1 MVTNYDGEQ
10 VEIPET
16 LPMLPV
22 RDIVVFPYMIIPL
35 FVGRDSS
42 IRSVEE
48 ALSRTDRLILLASQK
63 DISDEHPSPDGI
75 YRTGTVSMI
84 MRMRKLPDGRIKILT
99 QGLCKAN
106 INEFT
111 QTNPHFE
118 VKIQK
123 IPDAAQGEIKES
135 EALMRMVREQLERV
149 INLGKVLSP
158 DILMVLDDIHDPG
171 RLADLVA
178 SNLGLKVSD
187 AQGIL
192 ETHDPMERLQK
203 IHEILTKEVEV
214 LTLQAKIRL
223 QAKDEMSKSQ
233 KEYFL
238 REQIRAIKNE
248 LGDSDQKGEEVA
260 ELREKVANAKMP
272 QDVETEALKQLGRLE
287 RMHPDASEASM
298 LRTYIDWL
306 IETPWSKATVDN
318 LDLAR
323 AKAVLDEDHFNLGKI
338 KERIIEY
345 LAVRKLKEKMKG
357 PILCFAG
364 PPGVG
369 KTSLGK
375 SIARA
380 LGREFIRISLG
391 GVKDEAEIRG
401 HRRTYV
407 GALPGRVIQG
417 LKQAGTNNPV
427 FVLDE
432 IDKLGSDFRGDPS
445 AALLEVLD
453 PEQNCTFRDHY
464 LNVNFDLTNVMFIA
478 TCNNLETIPSALR
491 DRMEVINLAGYTEE
505 EKFFI
510 SRKYLVPKQ
519 MGENGIKSENIEVT
533 DEALRT
539 IVSQYTREAG
549 LRNLERN
556 VASVCRKTARLV
568 AEGKTDK
575 TTVDRDMVHKFLG
588 PAPYLR
594 EDEQERDEVG
604 IATGLAWTSVGGEIL
619 YVETTTTRGK
629 GGIMLTG
636 QLGDVMKES
645 GQAALGLIKWRAE
658 DFGIDEEVF
667 FETDIHVHFP
677 QGAIPKDGP
686 SAGITMA
693 SAIISR
699 LTGIPIRKDVAMTG
713 EITLTGRVLPIGG
726 LKEKALAA
734 MRHGIKT
741 IVIPDKN
748 KKDLEDIPEEY
759 RAKLEFIPVKT
770 IDDVL
775 EVVLTEKVG
784 LRTRSA
790 TKNPHRPGRSSGVH
804 GHGQTPSRRSAAG
817 LEKVIASA
825 AEEAPHRIEE
835 N

>member
-10 VEIPET
+10 IEIPKS
-16 LPMLPV
+16 LPLLPV

-35 FVGRDSS
+35 FVGRNSS

-48 ALSRTDRLILLASQK
+48 SLARTDRLILLSSQK
-63 DISDEHPSPDGI
+63 EISDEHPAPEAI
-75 YRTGTVSMI
+75 YRTGTVAMI

-106 INEFT
+106 ILEFSQT
-111 QTNPHFE
+111 QPFYE
-118 VKIQK
+118 VKIDK
-123 IPDAAQGEIKES
+123 IDEIILSDPSES
-135 EALMRMVREQLERV
+135 EALMRSVREQLEKV
-149 INLGKVLSP
+149 ISLGRILTP
-158 DILMVLDDIHDPG
+158 DILMVLDDITDPG

-178 SNLGLKVSD
+178 SNLGMRVSE
-187 AQGIL
+187 AQNIL
-192 ETHDPMERLQK
+192 ETIDSLERLKK
-203 IHEILTKEVEV
+203 IHEVLAKEIEV
-214 LTLQAKIRL
+214 LSIQAKIRS
-223 QAKDEMSKSQ
+223 QAKDEMTKSQ

-238 REQIRAIKNE
+238 REQIRAIKTE
-248 LGDSDQKGEEVA
+248 LGDTDTKGEEIG
-260 ELREKVANAKMP
+260 ELKEKITFCKMP
-272 QDVETEALKQLGRLE
+272 QEVEQEALKQLGRLE

-306 IETPWSKATVDN
+306 TDTPWSKHTVDN
-318 LDLAR
+318 LDLGR
-323 AKAVLDEDHFNLGKI
+323 AKAILDEEHYNLLKI

-345 LAVRKLKEKMKG
+345 LAVRKLKDKMKG
-357 PILCFAG
+357 PLICFSG

-369 KTSLGK
+369 KTSLGR

-380 LGREFIRISLG
+380 LGREFVRVSLG

-407 GALPGRVIQG
+407 GALPGRIIQG

-427 FVLDE
+427 FILDE

-453 PEQNCTFRDHY
+453 PEQNNSFRDHY
-464 LNVNFDLTNVMFIA
+464 LNVPFDLSNVMFIA
-478 TCNNLETIPSALR
+478 TCNVLDTIPSALK
-491 DRMEVINLAGYTEE
+491 DRMEVIQLAGYTEE

-510 SRKYLVPKQ
+510 AKKYLVPKQ
-519 MGENGIKSENIEVT
+519 TTENGIKEGQIEIT
-533 DEALRT
+533 DESVRAV
-539 IVSQYTREAG
+539 ISQYTREAG

-556 VASVCRKTARLV
+556 IATICRKTARMI
-568 AEGKTDK
+568 AEGKTEK
-575 TTVDRDMVHKFLG
+575 TLVNKDQTYKFLG
-588 PAPYLR
+588 PAPYIR
-594 EDEQERDEVG
+594 EDEQEKDEIG

-619 YVETTTTRGK
+619 YVETTTMKGK
-629 GGIMLTG
+629 GGMILTG

-645 GQAALGLIKWRAE
+645 GQAALGLIRSRAK
-658 DFGIDEEVF
+658 DFSIDEDLF
-667 FETDIHVHFP
+667 FNIDIHVHFP
-677 QGAIPKDGP
+677 AGGIPKDGP

-713 EITLTGRVLPIGG
+713 EITLTGKVLPIGG

-741 IVIPDKN
+741 IIIPYN
-748 KKDLEDIPEEY
+748 NRKDLEDIPEEF
-759 RAKLEFIPVKT
+759 RNTLTFIPVKT

-775 EVVLTEKVG
+775 DVVLTQKIKGREKKSPLKDDKSG
-784 LRTRSA
+784 PTKLRKKAPITG
-790 TKNPHRPGRSSGVH
+790 TGFDK
-804 GHGQTPSRRSAAG
+804 AA
-817 LEKVIASA
+817 
-825 AEEAPHRIEE
+825 
-835 N
+835 

>member
-48 ALSRTDRLILLASQK
+48 SLARSDRLILLASQK
-63 DISDEHPSPDGI
+63 DISDEHPSPEAI
-75 YRTGTVSMI
+75 YKTGTVAMI

-106 INEFT
+106 IQEFT

-118 VKIQK
+118 VKIDR
-123 IPDAAQGEIKES
+123 IVEPANEHAAES
-135 EALMRMVREQLERV
+135 EALMRQVREQLEKV
-149 INLGKVLSP
+149 ISLGKVLSP
-158 DILMVLDDIHDPG
+158 DILMVLDDITDPG

-192 ETHDPMERLQK
+192 ETFDTFARLK
-203 IHEILTKEVEV
+203 AINEILTKEIEV
-214 LTLQAKIRL
+214 LTIQAKIRS
-223 QAKDEMSKSQ
+223 QAKDEMTKSQ

-248 LGDSDQKGEEVA
+248 LGDNDPKGEEIG
-260 ELREKVANAKMP
+260 ELKDKIAACKMP
-272 QDVETEALKQLGRLE
+272 AEVEQEAIKQLGRLE

-306 IETPWSKATVDN
+306 VETPWTKQTPDN
-318 LDLAR
+318 LDLSR
-323 AKAVLDEDHFNLGKI
+323 AKAILDEDHYNLTKI
-338 KERIIEY
+338 KERILEY
-345 LAVRKLKEKMKG
+345 LAVRKLKDKMKG

-369 KTSLGK
+369 KTSLGR

-380 LGREFIRISLG
+380 LGREFVRISLG

-432 IDKLGSDFRGDPS
+432 IDKLGNDFRGDPS

-453 PEQNCTFRDHY
+453 PEQNNTFRDHY
-464 LNVNFDLTNVMFIA
+464 LNVPFDLSNVMFVA
-478 TCNNLETIPSALR
+478 TCNVLDSIPSALR
-491 DRMEVINLAGYTEE
+491 DRMEVIQLAGYTEE
-505 EKFFI
+505 EKYFI
-510 SRKYLVPKQ
+510 SKRYLIPKQ
-519 MGENGIKSENIEVT
+519 ITENGIKATQIEFE
-533 DEALRT
+533 EAAVRAT
-539 IVSQYTREAG
+539 ISNYTREAG

-556 VASVCRKTARLV
+556 VATLCRKTARLV
-568 AEGKTDK
+568 AEGKTEK
-575 TTVDRDMVHKFLG
+575 TVITPEVVSKFLG

-594 EDEQERDEVG
+594 EEEQEKDEIG

-619 YVETTTTRGK
+619 YVETTTMKGK
-629 GGIMLTG
+629 GQITLTG

-645 GQAALGLIKWRAE
+645 GTAALGLIRWRAK
-658 DFGIDEEVF
+658 DFGIDEDLF
-667 FETDIHVHFP
+667 ANTDIHVHFP
-677 QGAIPKDGP
+677 AGGVPKDGP

-693 SAIISR
+693 SAMISR

-713 EITLTGRVLPIGG
+713 EITITGRVLPIGG

-741 IVIPDKN
+741 IIIPEKN
-748 KKDLEDIPEEY
+748 KKDLEDIPEEC
-759 RAKLEFIPVKT
+759 RAHLTFIPVKT

-775 EVVLTEKVG
+775 SVVLTRSVKGERDK
-784 LRTRSA
+784 RSSSA
-790 TKNPHRPGRSSGVH
+790 TAAADTEAKAPK
-804 GHGQTPSRRSAAG
+804 AAG
-817 LEKVIASA
+817 KKRTSGLAGA
-825 AEEAPHRIEE
+825 A
-835 N
+835 

>member
-10 VEIPET
+10 IEIPQS

-42 IRSVEE
+42 IKSVEE
-48 ALSRTDRLILLASQK
+48 ALARNDRLILLASQK
-63 DISDEHPSPDGI
+63 DISDEHPSPEGI
-75 YRTGTVSMI
+75 YKTGTVAMI

-99 QGLCKAN
+99 QGLCKAQ
-106 INEFT
+106 IEEF
-111 QTNPHFE
+111 QQSDPFFE
-118 VKIQK
+118 VKIKK
-123 IPDAAQGEIKES
+123 IEDDSHTTKSES
-135 EALMRMVREQLERV
+135 EALMRSVREQLERV
-149 INLGKVLSP
+149 ISLGKVLSP

-178 SNLGLKVSD
+178 SNLGLKVSE
-187 AQGIL
+187 AQSIL
-192 ETHDPMERLQK
+192 ETTNTFERLKK
-203 IHEILTKEVEV
+203 IYEVLAREIEV
-214 LTLQAKIRL
+214 LTIQAKIRS
-223 QAKDEMSKSQ
+223 QAKDEMTKSQ

-238 REQIRAIKNE
+238 REQIRAIKSE
-248 LGDSDQKGEEVA
+248 LGDSDQKGEEMN
-260 ELREKVANAKMP
+260 ELREKVANSKMP
-272 QDVETEALKQLGRLE
+272 AEVETEAMKQLARLE

-298 LRTYIDWL
+298 LRTYLDWL
-306 IETPWSKATVDN
+306 IETPWSKQTVDN
-318 LDLAR
+318 LDLAH
-323 AKAVLDEDHFNLGKI
+323 AKKILDEDHHNLDKI
-338 KERIIEY
+338 KERVLEY

-357 PILCFAG
+357 PILCFSG

-369 KTSLGK
+369 KTSLGR
-375 SIARA
+375 SIAKA
-380 LGREFIRISLG
+380 LGREFVRISLG

-407 GALPGRVIQG
+407 GALPGRIVQG
-417 LKQAGTNNPV
+417 LKQAGTNNPI

-453 PEQNCTFRDHY
+453 PEQNFSFRDHY
-464 LNVNFDLTNVMFIA
+464 LNVPFDLTNVMFIA

-491 DRMEVINLAGYTEE
+491 DRMEVIQLPGYTEE

-519 MGENGIKSENIEVT
+519 TSENGITDKQIEVT
-533 DEALRT
+533 DEA
-539 IVSQYTREAG
+539 IKSVVSQYTRESG
-549 LRNLERN
+549 LRNLERL
-556 VASVCRKTARLV
+556 VATLCRKTARLV
-568 AEGKTDK
+568 AEGKTEKTVVDK
-575 TTVDRDMVHKFLG
+575 ELVGKFLG
-588 PAPYLR
+588 PAPFTR
-594 EDEQERDEVG
+594 EDEQDKDEVG

-619 YVETTTTRGK
+619 YVETTTMKGK
-629 GGIMLTG
+629 GGIILTG

-645 GQAALGLIKWRAE
+645 GQAALGLIRWRAE
-658 DFGIDEEVF
+658 DFGIDEDIF
-667 FETDIHVHFP
+667 ANTDIHVHFP

-713 EITLTGRVLPIGG
+713 EITLTGKVLPIGG

-741 IVIPDKN
+741 IIIPERN
-748 KKDLEDIPEEY
+748 KKDLEDIPQ
-759 RAKLEFIPVKT
+759 EFRDQLTFVPVKT

-775 EVVLTEKVG
+775 EVVLSRKIVG
-784 LRTRSA
+784 ERVRRSPIA
-790 TKNPHRPGRSSGVH
+790 STDEA
-804 GHGQTPSRRSAAG
+804 PSRTTRTGAKKKPGLAADSG
-817 LEKVIASA
+817 GFA
-825 AEEAPHRIEE
+825 A
-835 N
+835 

>member
-42 IRSVEE
+42 IKSVEE
-48 ALSRTDRLILLASQK
+48 ALSGSDRLILLASQK

-75 YRTGTVSMI
+75 YKTGTVAMI

-99 QGLCKAN
+99 QGLCKAH
-106 INEFT
+106 IREFT
-111 QTNPHFE
+111 QTSPFYEAKISRISEHNEAGPQKNP
-118 VKIQK
+118 
-123 IPDAAQGEIKES
+123 EI
-135 EALMRMVREQLERV
+135 EALMRTVREQLEKV
-149 INLGKVLSP
+149 ISLGKVLSP
-158 DILMVLDDIHDPG
+158 DILMVLDDITDPG

-178 SNLGLKVSD
+178 SNLGLKVSE
-187 AQGIL
+187 AQAIL
-192 ETHDPMERLQK
+192 ETFDVMQRLKK
-203 IHEILTKEVEV
+203 INDTLTKEIEV
-214 LTLQAKIRL
+214 LSLQAKIRS
-223 QAKDEMSKSQ
+223 QAKDEMTKSQ

-248 LGDSDQKGEEVA
+248 LGDTDSKSEEIN
-260 ELREKVANAKMP
+260 ELRERIVNCKMP
-272 QDVETEALKQLGRLE
+272 NEVETEAFKQLGRLE

-306 IETPWSKATVDN
+306 IETPWSKGTHDN
-318 LDLAR
+318 LDLVR
-323 AKAVLDEDHFNLGKI
+323 AKEILDEDHYNLAKI
-338 KERIIEY
+338 KERILEY

-369 KTSLGK
+369 KTSLGR

-380 LGREFIRISLG
+380 LGREFVRVSLG

-407 GALPGRVIQG
+407 GALPGRIIQG
-417 LKQAGTNNPV
+417 LKQAGSHNPV
-427 FVLDE
+427 FILDE

-453 PEQNCTFRDHY
+453 PEQNYSFRDHY
-464 LNVNFDLTNVMFIA
+464 LNVPFDLSNVMFIG
-478 TCNNLETIPSALR
+478 TCNMLETIPSALR
-491 DRMEVINLAGYTEE
+491 DRMEVIQLSGYTEE

-510 SRKYLVPKQ
+510 SRKYLIPKQ
-519 MGENGIKSENIEVT
+519 TIENGLKENQIDFT
-533 DEALRT
+533 DASVKA

-556 VASVCRKTARLV
+556 IATVCRKTARLV
-568 AEGKTDK
+568 AEGKKEK
-575 TTVDRDMVHKFLG
+575 TSITGDLVTKFLG
-588 PAPYLR
+588 PAPFLR
-594 EDEQERDEVG
+594 DDEQEKDEIG

-619 YVETTTTRGK
+619 YVETTTMKGK
-629 GGIMLTG
+629 GNVILTG
-636 QLGDVMKES
+636 QLGEVMRES
-645 GQAALGLIKWRAE
+645 GTAALGLIRWRAK
-658 DFGIDEEVF
+658 DFGIDEDVF
-667 FETDIHVHFP
+667 ANTDIHVHFP
-677 QGAIPKDGP
+677 QGAVPKDGP

-693 SAIISR
+693 TAIISR

-713 EITLTGRVLPIGG
+713 EITLTGRVLAIGG

-741 IVIPDKN
+741 VIIPEKN

-759 RAKLEFIPVKT
+759 REILTFIPVKT
-770 IDDVL
+770 IDEVL
-775 EVVLTEKVG
+775 DVVLTEKIG
-784 LRTRSA
+784 QGGRD
-790 TKNPHRPGRSSGVH
+790 KRPPSSPQNKARKKSSSTGFDK
-804 GHGQTPSRRSAAG
+804 AA
-817 LEKVIASA
+817 
-825 AEEAPHRIEE
+825 
-835 N
+835 

>member
-10 VEIPET
+10 VEIPT
-16 LPMLPV
+16 SLPMLPV

-42 IRSVEE
+42 IKSVEE
-48 ALSRTDRLILLASQK
+48 ALSRSDRLILLASQK
-63 DISDEHPSPDGI
+63 DISDEHPSPEGI
-75 YRTGTVSMI
+75 YKTGTVSMI

-99 QGLCKAN
+99 QGLCKAT
-106 INEFT
+106 IKDFSQT
-111 QTNPHFE
+111 QPFYECSIDKITEPAFVKNPE
-118 VKIQK
+118 N
-123 IPDAAQGEIKES
+123 D
-135 EALMRMVREQLERV
+135 ALMRLVREQLEKV
-149 INLGKVLSP
+149 IALGKVLSP
-158 DILMVLDDIHDPG
+158 DILMVLDDITDAG

-187 AQGIL
+187 AQTIL
-192 ETHDPMERLQK
+192 ETLDPVERLKK
-203 IHEILTKEVEV
+203 ISDILTKEIEV
-214 LTLQAKIRL
+214 LTLQAKIRS
-223 QAKDEMSKSQ
+223 QAKDEMTKSQ

-238 REQIRAIKNE
+238 REQIRAIKSE
-248 LGDSDQKGEEVA
+248 LGDNDQKGEEAA
-260 ELREKVANAKMP
+260 ELRDKVANAKMP
-272 QDVETEALKQLGRLE
+272 PEVETEAMKQLGRLE

-306 IETPWSKATVDN
+306 IETPWSKSTVDN
-318 LDLAR
+318 LDLTR
-323 AKAVLDEDHFNLGKI
+323 AKGVLDEDHYNLSKI
-338 KERIIEY
+338 KERILEY
-345 LAVRKLKEKMKG
+345 LAVRKLKDKMKG

-369 KTSLGK
+369 KTSLGR

-380 LGREFIRISLG
+380 LGREFVRISLG

-417 LKQAGTNNPV
+417 LKQAGTNNPI

-453 PEQNCTFRDHY
+453 PEQNNTFRDHY
-464 LNVNFDLTNVMFIA
+464 LNVPFDLSNVMFIA

-491 DRMEVINLAGYTEE
+491 DRMEVIQLSGYTEE

-510 SRKYLVPKQ
+510 SQKYLIPKQ
-519 MGENGIKSENIEVT
+519 ITENGLKNDQIDIT
-533 DEALRT
+533 TEAVRT
-539 IVSQYTREAG
+539 VVSQYTREAG
-549 LRNLERN
+549 LRNLERF
-556 VASVCRKTARLV
+556 VATLCRKTARLV
-568 AEGKTDK
+568 AEGKTEK
-575 TTVDRDMVHKFLG
+575 TVIDRELTYKFLG

-594 EDEQERDEVG
+594 EDEQDKDEVG

-619 YVETTTTRGK
+619 YVETNTMKGK
-629 GGIMLTG
+629 GGIILTG

-645 GQAALGLIKWRAE
+645 GHAAMGLIRSRAKE
-658 DFGIDEEVF
+658 FGIDEDVF
-667 FETDIHVHFP
+667 SAIDIHIHFP
-677 QGAIPKDGP
+677 QGGIPKDGP

-699 LTGIPIRKDVAMTG
+699 LTGNPIRKDVAMTG

-759 RAKLEFIPVKT
+759 RQHLTFVPVKT
-770 IDDVL
+770 IDEVL
-775 EVVLTEKVG
+775 EVVLANKWQKAKDKAPAA
-784 LRTRSA
+784 A
-790 TKNPHRPGRSSGVH
+790 TGSSGTGRSRRKIAAASG
-804 GHGQTPSRRSAAG
+804 GLAA
-817 LEKVIASA
+817 
-825 AEEAPHRIEE
+825 
-835 N
+835 

>member
-10 VEIPET
+10 VEIPQN

-42 IRSVEE
+42 IKSVEE
-48 ALSRTDRLILLASQK
+48 ALSRSDRLILLASQK
-63 DISDEHPSPDGI
+63 EISDEHPSPDGI
-75 YRTGTVSMI
+75 YKTGTVAMI

-106 INEFT
+106 IEKFN
-111 QTNPHFE
+111 QTEPFYE
-118 VKIQK
+118 CKIERLPE
-123 IPDAAQGEIKES
+123 IPCPSRVEA
-135 EALMRMVREQLERV
+135 EALMRTVREQIERV
-149 INLGKVLSP
+149 ISLGKVLSP
-158 DILMVLDDIHDPG
+158 DILMVLDDIQEPG

-192 ETHDPMERLQK
+192 ETHDPTLRLQK
-203 IHEILTKEVEV
+203 IHDILTKEVEV
-214 LTLQAKIRL
+214 LSIQAKIRS

-248 LGDSDQKGEEVA
+248 LGDNDQKGEELQ
-260 ELREKVANAKMP
+260 ELREKVAASKMP
-272 QDVETEALKQLGRLE
+272 NEVEQEALKQLGRLE

-306 IETPWSKATVDN
+306 VETPWSKHTVDN

-323 AKAVLDEDHFNLGKI
+323 AKHVLDDDHHNLDKI
-338 KERIIEY
+338 KERVLEY
-345 LAVRKLKEKMKG
+345 LAVRKLKDRMKG

-380 LGREFIRISLG
+380 LGREFVRISLG

-417 LKQAGTNNPV
+417 MKQAGTNNPV

-453 PEQNCTFRDHY
+453 PEQNYSFRDHY
-464 LNVNFDLTNVMFIA
+464 LNVPFDLTNVMFIT
-478 TCNNLETIPSALR
+478 TCNDLSTIPSALR
-491 DRMEVINLAGYTEE
+491 DRMEVIQLSGYTQE
-505 EKFFI
+505 EKQFI
-510 SRKYLVPKQ
+510 AKRYLIPKQ
-519 MGENGIKSENIEVT
+519 ITENGITPEQIEFQPDAVHSVV
-533 DEALRT
+533 DG
-539 IVSQYTREAG
+539 YTREAG
-549 LRNLERN
+549 LRNLERM
-556 VASVCRKTARLV
+556 VATICRKTARLV
-568 AEGKTDK
+568 AEGKKEKTLITTDQ
-575 TTVDRDMVHKFLG
+575 VYKFLG
-588 PAPYLR
+588 PAPYTR
-594 EDEQERDEVG
+594 EDEQDRDEIG

-619 YVETTTTRGK
+619 YVETTTMKGK
-629 GGIMLTG
+629 GAIILTG

-645 GQAALGLIKWRAE
+645 GHAALGMIRSRAHE
-658 DFGIDEEVF
+658 FGIDEEIF
-667 FETDIHVHFP
+667 ATRDIHIHFP

-693 SAIISR
+693 SAMIST

-713 EITLTGRVLPIGG
+713 EITLTGKVLPIGG

-734 MRHGIKT
+734 MRHGIK
-741 IVIPDKN
+741 IVVIPYKN
-748 KKDLEDIPEEY
+748 KKDLEDIPQEF
-759 RAKLEFIPVKT
+759 RDKLIFIPVKT
-770 IDDVL
+770 IDEVL
-775 EVVLTEKVG
+775 NVVLTEKLVSP
-784 LRTRSA
+784 LSKA
-790 TKNPHRPGRSSGVH
+790 
-804 GHGQTPSRRSAAG
+804 AAG
-817 LEKVIASA
+817 ATSAKESRETPTTHTKGTRKKMVAAAASGPPSEVVKKIA
-825 AEEAPHRIEE
+825 
-835 N
+835 